1 VKCLNRKHF
10 ETSIWLNSDSA
21 FHKVVIAPALI
32 FKCDR
37 IPIAVSGTLWRGSE
51 FTGWLPEQIAFGG
64 TGGNPGKNKRSYVM
78 IRTAIISMIA
88 SFVLVGAWT
97 VNLVSY
103 HPTTD
108 LDPLPPIKVES
119 N

>member
-1 VKCLNRKHF
+1 
-10 ETSIWLNSDSA
+10 
-21 FHKVVIAPALI
+21 
-32 FKCDR
+32 
-37 IPIAVSGTLWRGSE
+37 
-51 FTGWLPEQIAFGG
+51 
-64 TGGNPGKNKRSYVM
+64 M

-108 LDPLPPIKVES
+108 LNPLAPLSVDR

>member
-1 VKCLNRKHF
+1 MKCLNREHF

-21 FHKVVIAPALI
+21 FHEVVIALALI
-32 FKCDR
+32 FECGR
-37 IPIAVSGTLWRGSE
+37 ILIAVSGTLWRGSE
-51 FTGWLPEQIAFGG
+51 FTGWLPGVNCLWRHR
-64 TGGNPGKNKRSYVM
+64 GNPGKNKMSYVM
-78 IRTAIISMIA
+78 IRTAVISVIV

-108 LDPLPPIKVES
+108 LDPLAPIKVES